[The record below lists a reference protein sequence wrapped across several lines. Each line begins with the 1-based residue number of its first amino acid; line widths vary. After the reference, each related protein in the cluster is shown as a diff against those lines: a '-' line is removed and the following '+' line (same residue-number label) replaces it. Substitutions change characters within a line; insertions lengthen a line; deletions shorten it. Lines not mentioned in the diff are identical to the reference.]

1 MIQDSSEFGQEIMPK
16 YYTIASGE
24 SPVYL
29 KSMFMTEIEAL
40 ECRDPYFKE
49 KFKINWEIWFSNPNS
64 KCSNPFCI

>member
-49 KFKINWEIWFSNPNS
+49 KFQIVFVVWLLRPIGPH
-64 KCSNPFCI
+64 CI

>member
-49 KFKINWEIWFSNPNS
+49 KFKFFKKLTFNS
-64 KCSNPFCI
+64 IVV